1 MAPTA
6 LHEHAPLSHCGYLF
20 AKLTYELTRLAKLG
34 SFWQIEPIELEN
46 ANSDTRR
53 RALQGRSIADL
64 EIGPFA
70 RVHNN
75 L

>member
-34 SFWQIEPIELEN
+34 SFWQIEPIE
-46 ANSDTRR
+46 R
-53 RALQGRSIADL
+53 
-64 EIGPFA
+64 
-70 RVHNN
+70 
-75 L
+75 